1 MTKCVQASSANQIMT
16 ICSGKEKPPRPARAM
31 AVAHGLEDAAA
42 AAGPDEDLVRGVG
55 ATDARRDLAMVPREA
70 DLLGR
75 RGRGRRALE
84 KG

>member
-1 MTKCVQASSANQIMT
+1 
-16 ICSGKEKPPRPARAM
+16 M

-75 RGRGRRALE
+75 RGRDDLRVWGALARQE
-84 KG
+84 AGVREGIEV